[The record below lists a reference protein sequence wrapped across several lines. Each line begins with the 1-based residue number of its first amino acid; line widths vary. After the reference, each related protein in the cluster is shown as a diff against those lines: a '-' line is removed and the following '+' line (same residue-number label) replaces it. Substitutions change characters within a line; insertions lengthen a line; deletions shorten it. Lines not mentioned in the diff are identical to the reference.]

1 MAEIE
6 ALADQLSACAD
17 QIHARVMKD
26 IKSHNGGPFS
36 DAEQA
41 TARALLDDELLLR
54 QRANSLYA
62 DAATYVVKTLGKP
75 QQHVLELTAAAA
87 EKIRKITMIGD
98 VVGLVGGLLSLAGA
112 AATGQAA
119 PILVALE
126 KIRTQV
132 KAVQADLPKKPPPRQ
147 TRLSRALQP
156 AAACSRGRRA
166 RSRACR
172 HSVRPCSSRPD
183 RATLVTA
190 QPPAWRAI
198 RIGPE
203 RCSR

>member
-1 MAEIE
+1 MTTDTDPNGLATVPQIE

-26 IKSHNGGPFS
+26 IKAHNGGPIG
-36 DAEQA
+36 DADQA
-41 TARALLDDELLLR
+41 TARALLDDEVLLR

-75 QQHVLELTAAAA
+75 QQHVIELTVAAA
-87 EKIRKITMIGD
+87 EKIRKIALIGD

-119 PILVALE
+119 PILAALD

-132 KAVQADLPKKPPPRQ
+132 KAVQADQPKPPVK
-147 TRLSRALQP
+147 P
-156 AAACSRGRRA
+156 A
-166 RSRACR
+166 
-172 HSVRPCSSRPD
+172 
-183 RATLVTA
+183 
-190 QPPAWRAI
+190 
-198 RIGPE
+198 
-203 RCSR
+203 

>member
-1 MAEIE
+1 MSINPDQNGLASVAQIE

-26 IKSHNGGPFS
+26 IKAHSGGPFS

-41 TARALLDDELLLR
+41 TARALLDDEVLLR

-75 QQHVLELTAAAA
+75 QAQVIELTAAAA

-119 PILVALE
+119 PILLALE
-126 KIRTQV
+126 KVRTQM
-132 KAVQADLPKKPPPRQ
+132 KTVQADMPRPPP
-147 TRLSRALQP
+147 AKP
-156 AAACSRGRRA
+156 A
-166 RSRACR
+166 
-172 HSVRPCSSRPD
+172 
-183 RATLVTA
+183 
-190 QPPAWRAI
+190 
-198 RIGPE
+198 
-203 RCSR
+203 

>member
-1 MAEIE
+1 MGTDTEQNGLGSVEQVE

-26 IKSHNGGPFS
+26 IRAHSGPFS

-75 QQHVLELTAAAA
+75 QQHVIELTAQAA
-87 EKIRKITMIGD
+87 EKIRKIAVIGD

-119 PILVALE
+119 PILAALA
-126 KIRTQV
+126 KINTQV
-132 KAVQADLPKKPPPRQ
+132 KAVQANLPKKPPVK
-147 TRLSRALQP
+147 P
-156 AAACSRGRRA
+156 A
-166 RSRACR
+166 
-172 HSVRPCSSRPD
+172 
-183 RATLVTA
+183 
-190 QPPAWRAI
+190 
-198 RIGPE
+198 
-203 RCSR
+203 

>member
-1 MAEIE
+1 MSDNTEPNGLASVPQIE

-17 QIHARVMKD
+17 EIHARVMKD
-26 IKSHNGGPFS
+26 IKAHNGGPFS

-75 QQHVLELTAAAA
+75 QQHVIDLTAAAA
-87 EKIRKITMIGD
+87 EKIRKIAMIGD

-119 PILVALE
+119 PILVALQ
-126 KIRTQV
+126 KIRDQL
-132 KAVQADLPKKPPPRQ
+132 KAVKADLPKPPP
-147 TRLSRALQP
+147 TPTKP
-156 AAACSRGRRA
+156 A
-166 RSRACR
+166 
-172 HSVRPCSSRPD
+172 
-183 RATLVTA
+183 
-190 QPPAWRAI
+190 
-198 RIGPE
+198 
-203 RCSR
+203 

>member
-1 MAEIE
+1 MSIIADQNGLASVAEVE

-41 TARALLDDELLLR
+41 TARALLDDEVLLR

-75 QQHVLELTAAAA
+75 QAHVIELTAAAA
-87 EKIRKITMIGD
+87 KKIRQITTIGD
-98 VVGLVGGLLSLAGA
+98 VAGLVGGLLSLAGA

-119 PILVALE
+119 PILSALDN
-126 KIRTQV
+126 IRTQI
-132 KAVQADLPKKPPPRQ
+132 KAVQADMPKPPPVK
-147 TRLSRALQP
+147 P
-156 AAACSRGRRA
+156 A
-166 RSRACR
+166 
-172 HSVRPCSSRPD
+172 
-183 RATLVTA
+183 
-190 QPPAWRAI
+190 
-198 RIGPE
+198 
-203 RCSR
+203 

>member
-1 MAEIE
+1 MNAPNEMNGLATVPQVE

-17 QIHARVMKD
+17 ELHARVMKS
-26 IKSHNGGPFS
+26 IKSHQGDFN

-62 DAATYVVKTLGKP
+62 DAATYVVKTLGQP
-75 QQHVLELTAAAA
+75 QQHVMQLTADAA
-87 EKIRKITMIGD
+87 EKIRKIALIGD

-126 KIRTQV
+126 KIGKQI
-132 KAVQADLPKKPPPRQ
+132 KAVQADMPKKP
-147 TRLSRALQP
+147 
-156 AAACSRGRRA
+156 AA
-166 RSRACR
+166 
-172 HSVRPCSSRPD
+172 
-183 RATLVTA
+183 
-190 QPPAWRAI
+190 
-198 RIGPE
+198 
-203 RCSR
+203 